1 MVFTLCATLLID
13 WISAPVWIPKAFAA
27 IIGSLAAALLVARG
41 HRRRTS
47 QPRDLGFEN
56 EMSWIQYELA
66 GKGSPKGYYLLGF
79 FCLLVMFLTGFN
91 TDYAMPAWA
100 AAALSI
106 AWGIANASYPVDED
120 EAS

>member
-1 MVFTLCATLLID
+1 VGFTLCAALLIN
-13 WISAPVWIPKAFAA
+13 WLGAPGWVPKALAVG
-27 IIGSLAAALLVARG
+27 IGGLAAVLIVARG
-41 HRRRTS
+41 NRRRRS
-47 QPRDLGFEN
+47 HARDLGFEN

-66 GKGSPKGYYLLGF
+66 GKGSPKGLYLLAF

-106 AWGIANASYPVDED
+106 AWGIANASYPVDEED
-120 EAS
+120 V